1 MHFVPKII
9 ETLVKMSIDLGK
21 VLLRSWYLWDLG
33 FILPRS
39 QQDPIRF
46 FSWEFLFSNK
56 GIIVKIKIQN
66 DCIISQ
72 KHNTIG
78 EIITNFSSY

>member
-39 QQDPIRF
+39 QQDTIRF
-46 FSWEFLFSNK
+46 FSWVVAL
-56 GIIVKIKIQN
+56 Q
-66 DCIISQ
+66 
-72 KHNTIG
+72 
-78 EIITNFSSY
+78 